1 MRTGKKSIMPWAIL
15 AVLLFGLGLQT
26 SVFAASKSGSGS
38 AVGKSTQP
46 SKLKGVPK
54 DDRGDRKISQK
65 SRAPALS
72 SPDSG
77 SKPK

>member
-1 MRTGKKSIMPWAIL
+1 MRTEKMSVLL

-38 AVGKSTQP
+38 AFGKSAQSTN
-46 SKLKGVPK
+46 LKGVPK
-54 DDRGDRKISQK
+54 DDRGDRTISRK
-65 SRAPALS
+65 SKAPALS
-72 SPDSG
+72 SDSG